1 MKKLKV
7 SSDAP
12 GAKLFMLG
20 NEAIARGAIEAGVQ
34 VTAAYPGTPSSEITE
49 TLAGVAGELG
59 TYVEWSVN
67 EKVAFEVALAAS
79 LCGQRAL
86 AVMKHVGLNVAH
98 EPMVMAGYIG
108 ARGPLVLIVADDPF
122 AWSSQNEQDSR
133 FVAEQ
138 AYWPILEPAS
148 VAEARDMTAA
158 AFRLS
163 AEFEH
168 PFMVRPVTRISHG
181 RSEVTLGEINR
192 ERPAASFVKDPSRL
206 VYTPS
211 QARRNKPLMLA
222 RFERISGAVN
232 DWPYNQLDLVK
243 GARLGIIASGLAYSY
258 TLEAL
263 NWLGLKD
270 KVSVLKI
277 GTPHPLPER
286 LVREMLR
293 AVPEVLV
300 VEELDPFVENHVLAI
315 AGRDNIS
322 VKFHGKDLIPVVGE
336 LSTRIVTEAL
346 AKLTKTPLP
355 VDFAAVDK
363 LGEELQEILPARP
376 PTLCAGC
383 PHRASQYA
391 MKTAGRKVARKQGKD
406 VAAIYPG
413 DIGCYTLSYLPPLE
427 SMDTTICMGASF
439 GLGGGMAQVSGA
451 PIIAQLGDSTF
462 FHSGMPALVNAVF
475 NKAKL
480 TMVVLDNSAT
490 AMTGFQPHPGTGRT
504 ATGAETASIKPEDVA
519 RACGVKFVEVVDP
532 LEVKNT
538 IGVLERAL
546 RHDGPAVVV
555 ARRQCAVLELREKR
569 RRGEPVVPLR
579 IDQEKCDACG
589 VCVKL
594 LGCPAIIKAEG
605 RVVIDAALC
614 TGCGLCAYLCP
625 HDAIGVEV
633 AP

>member
-1 MKKLKV
+1 LEKLKV
-7 SSDAP
+7 SADAP

-49 TLAGVAGELG
+49 TLAEVAGELG

-98 EPMVMAGYIG
+98 EPMVMASYIG

-148 VAEARDMTAA
+148 VAEAGEMTVA

-192 ERPAASFVKDPSRL
+192 ERPAASFAKDPSRL
-206 VYTPS
+206 VYTPV

-222 RFERISGAVN
+222 RFERIRRAVD
-232 DWPYNQLDLVK
+232 DWPYNKLSLVK
-243 GARLGIIASGLAYSY
+243 DARLGIIASGLAYSY

-263 NWLGLKD
+263 NWLGLED
-270 KVSVLKI
+270 RVSVLKI

-300 VEELDPFVENHVLAI
+300 VEELEPFVENHVLAV
-315 AGRDNIS
+315 AGRENIS
-322 VKFHGKDLIPVVGE
+322 VKFHGKDLIPTVGE
-336 LSTRIVTEAL
+336 LSTRIVTEAV

-363 LGEELQEILPARP
+363 LAGELQEILPVRP

-391 MKTAGRKVARKQGKD
+391 MKVAGRRVAREQGEG
-406 VAAIYPG
+406 AAIYPG

-439 GLGGGMAQVSGA
+439 GLGNGMAQVCGA
-451 PIIAQLGDSTF
+451 PVIAQLGDSTF

-480 TMVVLDNSAT
+480 TMVVLDNTAT

-504 ATGAETASIKPEDVA
+504 ATGEATASIKPEDIA

-532 LEVKNT
+532 LEVKHT
-538 IGVLERAL
+538 ISVLEQAL

-569 RRGEPVVPLR
+569 RRGEPTVPLR
-579 IDQEKCDACG
+579 IDQEKCDACE

-594 LGCPAIIKAEG
+594 LGCPALIKAED
-605 RVVIDAALC
+605 RVVIDEALC
-614 TGCGLCAYLCP
+614 TGCGLCAYVCP
-625 HDAIGVEV
+625 HEAIGPGV